1 MRNLFKLIG
10 IIALTT
16 VIGFSVIS
24 CGEEEATGKL
34 VISNI
39 NSATECSSVYVVGEV
54 TVGETKTIIIAA
66 EEYTVGSPAKPGKV
80 NNNTAILSVW
90 SVDGTAFIEDGS
102 ASLIFNFT
110 LADRTVLSGT
120 GTAVLTGGAVLVDF
134 DDIDITIP

>member
-39 NSATECSSVYVVGEV
+39 DSAIFSSVYVVGEV